1 MCTLIK
7 QRDKEIFLNLLS
19 GAVSGKTDFSV
30 PDDTDFKALYLVSC
44 AHKVTCAV
52 YFALKDYSSVDEMQ
66 KAVCSRFKT
75 YCNSIRKSLV
85 LQEYYTELVCS
96 LCREKRIK
104 FALLKGAVIKNL
116 YPDAAMRSSCDVDI
130 LIDKN
135 RIDEI
140 IGELVKN
147 GFSYHEE
154 HDGEEAKH
162 AKLEKD
168 GVVLELHR
176 MLCLEG
182 AFGGHYDDAFS
193 VMESKDGVEYGFC
206 PEELYVYNLAHASH
220 HFMKGVNT
228 MRVICDT
235 YLINKT
241 YENMDKSRVSQ
252 LLEKTGLTAF
262 EKGMSNLTGAVFG
275 TVKIEGELERVLDYV
290 IMNPVRAD
298 TPLSELQREKVSG
311 KSSFSRKL
319 TVVFRRMFPTYE
331 FICRRYPNAKKTKLS
346 YPFYIVKRFVDASR
360 QGRVKQQ
367 VYAAGRISNDD
378 INTLDAVRRYVGL

>member
-1 MCTLIK
+1 MIK

-19 GAVSGKTDFSV
+19 GAVSGKTDLSV
-30 PDDTDFKALYLVSC
+30 PADTDFKALYLISC
-44 AHKVTCAV
+44 AHKITSAI
-52 YFALKDYSSVDEMQ
+52 YYALKDYSPVDETQ
-66 KAVCSRFKT
+66 KMVCSRFRT
-75 YCNSIRKSLV
+75 YCNSTRKNLV
-85 LQEYYTELVCS
+85 LQDYYTEQVCS
-96 LCREKRIK
+96 LCREKGIK
-104 FALLKGAVIKNL
+104 FALLKGAVIKKL

-130 LIDKN
+130 LIDKS

-140 IGELVKN
+140 IKPLCDM
-147 GFSYHEE
+147 GFEYHEE

-193 VMESKDGVEYGFC
+193 AMESLDGVEYRFS
-206 PEELYVYNLAHASH
+206 PEELYVYTLAHASH

-228 MRVICDT
+228 MRALCDV

-241 YENMDKSRVSQ
+241 YGSMDKSRVSQ

-262 EKGMSNLTGAVFG
+262 EKGMSDLAGAVFG
-275 TVKIEGELERVLDYV
+275 TEKVQGDLSVVLDYV
-290 IMNPVRAD
+290 LMNPVRAD
-298 TPLSELQREKVSG
+298 THLAELQKEKVSG
-311 KSSFSRKL
+311 KGSACKKFTLVMRR
-319 TVVFRRMFPTYE
+319 VFPSYE
-331 FICRRYPNAKKTKLS
+331 FICRRYPGAKKTKLT
-346 YPFYIVKRFVDASR
+346 YPFYIVKRFVDASK

-367 VYAAGRISNDD
+367 AYAAGRISDD
-378 INTLDAVRRYVGL
+378 DVKTLDIVRKYVGM